1 MCSRG
6 SGEAFWEVWASVVE
20 RCWEAFGRKAGKQ
33 HGKGKLTWAIGSKY
47 EGEWKDG
54 NRHGKG
60 KQTWA
65 DGNKYEGEWK
75 ENQRH
80 GMGKFLWTNGS
91 IYEGRHEHGDRIEGT
106 IKHGTLKI
114 TGQIKTIDNRTA
126 ENSYKEDVELIVT
139 DKDGNKTKFKYGS
152 EIKGLILIE

>member
-1 MCSRG
+1 MSEIHTIELEDGCLYV
-6 SGEAFWEVWASVVE
+6 GEM
-20 RCWEAFGRKAGKQ
+20 KDGKE
-33 HGKGKLTWAIGSKY
+33 HGKGIYTFSNGSKIY

-54 NRHGKG
+54 LEHGKG
-60 KQTWA
+60 IYT
-65 DGNKYEGEWK
+65 
-75 ENQRH
+75 
-80 GMGKFLWTNGS
+80 WTNGS

-126 ENSYKEDVELIVT
+126 KNSYKEDVELIVT

>member
-1 MCSRG
+1 MSDIHTIKLEDGCLYV
-6 SGEAFWEVWASVVE
+6 GEM
-20 RCWEAFGRKAGKQ
+20 KDGKE
-33 HGKGKLTWAIGSKY
+33 HGKGIYTCADGSKIY

-54 NRHGKG
+54 LEHGKG
-60 KQTWA
+60 IYTWP
-65 DGNKYEGEWK
+65 DGSKYEGEFK
-75 ENQRH
+75 DENKH
-80 GMGKFLWTNGS
+80 GKGIYTWTNGS
-91 IYEGRHEHGDRIEGT
+91 IYEGRHEHGERVEGT

-126 ENSYKEDVELIVT
+126 KNSYKEDVELIVT